1 MYYLWQQSQLID
13 KPIVTTDDR
22 ELAIVHGGHR
32 NHNSGPDFLF
42 AKLQLDD
49 IIWVGHVEMHCKGS
63 DWYAHHHHLDAAY
76 DNVVLHVVWE
86 DDTPVF
92 TSDNKQI
99 PTIVLQ
105 EFVDKRVL
113 QRYNELLE
121 SNLWIPCANQ
131 IKKVERFKQMA
142 FFDRLYVERLSQKTK
157 LFEQWLSETNN
168 DWENV
173 LFISLAKGFGLSVNG
188 LVFAEVAKSI
198 PFSIIRKTTNHED
211 LEALLFGQAAMLES
225 KIDDAYIE
233 TLQKKY
239 TYAQKKY
246 NLKAINEK
254 VKFFRMRPSGFPTI
268 RLSQLA
274 QIYIKHKHLLSSIIE
289 GDPKEN
295 IEKVFCINTSAY
307 WSTHHVFGKT
317 HTSRKKGLSK
327 SFLDLL
333 VINTLIPFLFCY
345 YKAQGTDKTDELI
358 AWAASIKAES
368 NSTIKA
374 FSSLGLQAT
383 SALDSQALLQLK
395 NQYCNQKKCLSCS
408 FGHGFIQT

>member
-42 AKLQLDD
+42 SKLQLDD

-92 TSDNKQI
+92 TSDNKQT

-113 QRYNELLE
+113 QRYKELLE

-131 IKKVERFKQMA
+131 IKNVERFKQMA

-274 QIYIKHKHLLSSIIE
+274 QIYIKHKHLLSSINE

-307 WSTHHVFGKT
+307 WSTHHVFEK
-317 HTSRKKGLSK
+317 HTLAEKK
-327 SFLDLL
+327 
-333 VINTLIPFLFCY
+333 
-345 YKAQGTDKTDELI
+345 A
-358 AWAASIKAES
+358 
-368 NSTIKA
+368 
-374 FSSLGLQAT
+374 
-383 SALDSQALLQLK
+383 
-395 NQYCNQKKCLSCS
+395 
-408 FGHGFIQT
+408 